1 MKFAVVLFPVFLVI
15 TRAAAD
21 PNFKDL
27 LDKYYIFSD
36 TKTQAEAV
44 TACEA
49 NGLRLARDSSDAI
62 HAALHYKI
70 ISEGKSGQSFY
81 IDGKNVNRVPQYL
94 DGTVIEYS
102 HFAPGQ
108 PDASDQCFY
117 LWSVVNY
124 DWDDH
129 YCTDRRGYICEE
141 DPDVKNL
148 LDNYF
153 LFTNVKTQAEASA
166 ACEEIGLRLAR
177 DTSDRIHNVLVNK
190 ITLAGKT
197 DKDFYIDGK
206 NINFVNQYLN
216 GELMEYTHFTPGHVL
231 SDGLN
236 QCYYLWT
243 LVQYNWDDHYCSD
256 RRGYIC
262 EGDPSV
268 RNLFDNYYLF
278 SDSKTQADAAIACEA
293 SGLRLTRD
301 ASDKIHAVIV
311 NKILLEGKN
320 GQSFYIDGKNVNSVP
335 QYLNGEVMTYTHFA
349 SGQPDSTNQC
359 FYLWSAVKYDWDD
372 HYCTDKRGYVCDKDP
387 KANNLLDKFFL
398 FTDSKT
404 QAEAASACEA
414 IGLRLARD
422 TSGVIH
428 STLVNKIILAG
439 KSGQS
444 FYIDGKNVNGVPT
457 YLDGTVIEYKHFASG
472 QPDASDQC
480 FYLWSAV
487 NYNWDDHYCSD
498 KRGYICEDASAPSV
512 AKYWREDLRCGPN
525 YPLSDGSPAQCD
537 PDALYPCCSPY
548 DWCGNT
554 AAHCDCDGCI
564 DYRVPPKKWRDDLRC
579 GPNYPL
585 SDGSP
590 AQCDPDALYPCC
602 SPYDWCGN
610 TAAHCDCDG
619 CIDYRVP
626 VQTVPPEPAVTY
638 LATTSVPTYP
648 PCVFPYDLKSV
659 AQGKAVSQSS
669 TNTKKKGEA
678 EKAVDGNKNSD
689 MKSGQSCIQTQR
701 EQDPWWVVDLGQSY
715 DVYEIIITNRQDCCV
730 SRLKFTEVRVG
741 DSSNFRNNAKCGLSL
756 IGSMVRPETIHVRC
770 GCTTPLRGRYV
781 SVAAVDRE
789 TILNFCE
796 IEVMVPV

>member
-1 MKFAVVLFPVFLVI
+1 MHISLSNVIVPSKKWRDDLRCGQNYPLEDGSPAQCDPDSDYPCCSPADWCGITAAHCDCANCHDYRVPPMKWRDDFRCGPNYPLEDGSPAQCDPDSDYPCCSTADYCGI
-15 TRAAAD
+15 TAAHCDCDGCIDYRD

-44 TACEA
+44 AACEA
-49 NGLRLARDSSDAI
+49 SGLRLARDSSDAI

-70 ISEGKSGQSFY
+70 LSEGKSGQSFY
-81 IDGKNVNRVPQYL
+81 IDGKNVNGVPQYL

-117 LWSVVNY
+117 LWSKAQY
-124 DWDDH
+124 SWDD
-129 YCTDRRGYICEE
+129 YLCTDRRGYICEE
-141 DPDVKNL
+141 DPNVKNL
-148 LDNYF
+148 LDKYF
-153 LFTNVKTQAEASA
+153 LFTNAKTQAEASA
-166 ACEEIGLRLAR
+166 ACEVLGLRLAR

-190 ITLAGKT
+190 IALAGEKGQS
-197 DKDFYIDGK
+197 FYIDGK
-206 NINFVNQYLN
+206 NVNGVNQYLD
-216 GELMEYTHFTPGHVL
+216 GDLIEYTHFAPGQP
-231 SDGLN
+231 DALN
-236 QCYYLWT
+236 QCYYLWSAA
-243 LVQYNWDDHYCSD
+243 QYSWDDYLCTD

-301 ASDKIHAVIV
+301 SSDKTHAVIV
-311 NKILLEGKN
+311 NKIFSEGKD

-335 QYLNGEVMTYTHFA
+335 QYLDGEVMTYTHFA

-359 FYLWSAVKYDWDD
+359 FYLWSAVTYDWDD

-404 QAEAASACEA
+404 QAEAATACEA

-422 TSGVIH
+422 TSDVIH

-457 YLDGTVIEYKHFASG
+457 YLDGETIEYKHFASG
-472 QPDASDQC
+472 QPDTSDQC
-480 FYLWSAV
+480 FYLWSAA

-512 AKYWREDLRCGPN
+512 VKYWRGDGRCGPN

-537 PDALYPCCSPY
+537 PDSQSPCCSSLDYCGSTAAHCYCDGCIDYRVPKKWRDDLCCGSNYPLSDGSQAQCVPDSLSPCCSPY

-554 AAHCDCDGCI
+554 VAHCDFDDCI
-564 DYRVPPKKWRDDLRC
+564 DYR
-579 GPNYPL
+579 GMIY
-585 SDGSP
+585 
-590 AQCDPDALYPCC
+590 
-602 SPYDWCGN
+602 
-610 TAAHCDCDG
+610 
-619 CIDYRVP
+619 
-626 VQTVPPEPAVTY
+626 
-638 LATTSVPTYP
+638 
-648 PCVFPYDLKSV
+648 
-659 AQGKAVSQSS
+659 
-669 TNTKKKGEA
+669 
-678 EKAVDGNKNSD
+678 
-689 MKSGQSCIQTQR
+689 
-701 EQDPWWVVDLGQSY
+701 
-715 DVYEIIITNRQDCCV
+715 
-730 SRLKFTEVRVG
+730 
-741 DSSNFRNNAKCGLSL
+741 
-756 IGSMVRPETIHVRC
+756 
-770 GCTTPLRGRYV
+770 
-781 SVAAVDRE
+781 
-789 TILNFCE
+789 
-796 IEVMVPV
+796 